1 MSAGPIRRHLR
12 SMVRSR
18 IYLLMLMV
26 AFLAIVQPARA
37 QVTAYAAGQGA
48 VSSIDVSVE
57 VRASVRSRCGFA
69 TGGAPAGSV
78 DQADFDQS
86 GFTRDFAI
94 QLNCTG
100 ASRIAV
106 SSTNGGMTT
115 AAATGTGYATKAPYQ
130 VDLKMVADNGTSSTA
145 TCQAATLSS
154 GGSCTFAGT
163 AGSSTGL
170 RLGGASTR
178 ANGSY
183 LRVSAPAYNGA
194 APLVAGRY
202 TDTLTVTVSVAP

>member
-1 MSAGPIRRHLR
+1 MHLP
-12 SMVRSR
+12 SMIRSR
-18 IYLLMLMV
+18 IFLLMLVV
-26 AFLAIVQPARA
+26 AFLAVVQPARA

-48 VSSIDVSVE
+48 VNSIDVSVE

-69 TGGAPAGSV
+69 AGGAPAGSI
-78 DQADFDQS
+78 DQTDFDQS

-106 SSTNGGMTT
+106 SSVNGGMTT
-115 AAATGTGYATKAPYQ
+115 ATAGATGYATKAPYQ

-145 TCQAATLSS
+145 NCQAATLSS

-183 LRVSAPAYNGA
+183 LRVSAPAYSGA
-194 APLVAGRY
+194 SPLVAGRY